1 MKTRTRI
8 ALWCALAAP
17 VSLLTLPL
25 SSAYA
30 QDAVG
35 DLPAGNAE
43 TPASEDAPRAAVLV
57 REAVMVAEKNI
68 EARAVV
74 VRSAASLLPRLES
87 GERDDLTMRW
97 MRLLNAGNSR
107 NVLPRSARL
116 DAYQGFFEAAARV
129 QGEGD
134 FARRMALAV
143 PDDAARAGALLQLSR
158 ADEKTNYARSL
169 GYSRLAQIAARR
181 ETDATERARALTFVA
196 YRMAIQ
202 NTQDTGAALEEATAA
217 ARALNSPRER
227 DYLLAEIVGASANF
241 DLPMARRIAES
252 IGDEDLRGL
261 AMARTNIAE
270 ASQTTLSVATTERV
284 ASLAKA
290 AARYDVRAIPIL
302 IQLPAQ
308 ADVLKALSDALPPI
322 YPTARPAISPQLLE
336 RMWTYSTTATE
347 TGASRDELQSRLARL
362 MVLHDLWRGR
372 DWGKQLAW
380 QGGRI
385 QVGAFLKDVLM
396 SRRSQVRVMPLQDV
410 AKRNVDAA
418 IAQARGLKNPAS
430 RAEAL
435 LLIAGQLLG

>member
-1 MKTRTRI
+1 MKTRPRV

-17 VSLLTLPL
+17 ASLLLMSLAPV
-25 SSAYA
+25 AA

-35 DLPAGNAE
+35 ALPAANE
-43 TPASEDAPRAAVLV
+43 TAAPQDATRAGALV
-57 REAVMVAEKNI
+57 REAIVLAENNVS
-68 EARAVV
+68 ARRVV
-74 VRSAASLLPRLES
+74 VRTAAPLLPRLES
-87 GERDDLTMRW
+87 DARDNLTTRW
-97 MRLLNAGNSR
+97 MRLLEAPSSGI
-107 NVLPRSARL
+107 PRTAQL
-116 DAYQGFFEAAARV
+116 DAYSSFFEAASRV

-158 ADEKTNYARSL
+158 ATEKTDFNGSL
-169 GYSRLAQIAARR
+169 KLADMAQTAARK
-181 ETDATERARALTFVA
+181 ETGATEKARALTFVA
-196 YRMAIQ
+196 YRMALL
-202 NTQDTGAALEEATAA
+202 NTQDATASIHEAASA
-217 ARALNSPRER
+217 ARALKSPRER
-227 DYLLAEIVGASANF
+227 DYVLAETVGAASLI
-241 DLPMARRIAES
+241 DLPLARRIAET
-252 IGDEDLRGL
+252 IGDPQLKGL
-261 AMARTNIAE
+261 AVARTNIAE
-270 ASQTTLSVATTERV
+270 ASQTTLSVASADRI
-284 ASLAKA
+284 AALAKA

-308 ADVLKALSDALPPI
+308 PDVLKSLSDALPPI
-322 YPTARPAISPQLLE
+322 YPTARPAIAPELLE

-347 TGASRDELQSRLARL
+347 QSAARDELQSRLARL

-380 QGGRI
+380 KGGRI

-396 SRRSQVRVMPLQDV
+396 ARRSQVRAMPLQDV

-418 IAQARGLKNPAS
+418 IAQARGIENPAG